1 VKSPVLANQAE
12 YNHAVRDETP
22 KRQLQKLRDE
32 NSRKLRQLMVQL
44 GESLLRSRGVELP
57 VRKVD
62 RERIALIE
70 AYKDNIRSTMR
81 ELENWKQFRDRATS
95 RGMLK
100 QAQFRQQMITKMESQ
115 LSRDNE
121 ELQRL
126 RSIPGSFWAGST

>member
-1 VKSPVLANQAE
+1 M
-12 YNHAVRDETP
+12 P

-44 GESLLRSRGVELP
+44 GQSLLRSRGVVLP
-57 VRKVD
+57 VSKVD

-70 AYKDNIRSTMR
+70 AYKDNIRSTTR
-81 ELENWKQFRDRATS
+81 ELENWRQFRDRATT
-95 RGMLK
+95 RGVLK